1 MASNVIQFP
10 MHRVTR
16 RAEIADARAHIA
28 KIRGVLA
35 TSTNPLQIELGYFM
49 IDMRL
54 AEIRDLEHENDNII
68 PLRRA

>member
-1 MASNVIQFP
+1 

-16 RAEIADARAHIA
+16 RPEIEDALNHIT
-28 KIRGVLA
+28 KIRSVLA

-54 AEIRDLEHENDNII
+54 ADIRDLEHQNDNII

>member
-35 TSTNPLQIELGYFM
+35 TIAQKM
-49 IDMRL
+49 
-54 AEIRDLEHENDNII
+54 
-68 PLRRA
+68 